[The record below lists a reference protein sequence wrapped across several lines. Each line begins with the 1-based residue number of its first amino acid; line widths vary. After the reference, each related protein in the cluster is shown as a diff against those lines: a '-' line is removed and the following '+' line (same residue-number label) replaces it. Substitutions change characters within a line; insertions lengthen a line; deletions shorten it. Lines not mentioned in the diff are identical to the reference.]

1 MYKILPIY
9 RKNMAAVVPI
19 DELVW
24 HVVMR
29 LLLCRLP
36 VQVVQHNVLLR
47 SLLVTIH
54 VYLFAG
60 LTLH

>member
-1 MYKILPIY
+1 
-9 RKNMAAVVPI
+9 MAAVVPI